1 MAETLQVGIVTGAAI
16 AALVA
21 LALPALRRRSKG
33 RTSSGATCANCVSS
47 QARRTPVRK

>member
-33 RTSSGATCANCVSS
+33 GTSAGPACANCPTS
-47 QARRTPVRK
+47 QVRRTPLRK

>member
-16 AALVA
+16 AALLA
-21 LALPALRRRSKG
+21 LALPALRRRSKPG
-33 RTSSGATCANCVSS
+33 GNPGAACANCAAS